1 MIAVVTGSNRGLGLE
16 LCRQCKDRGLTVIAA
31 CRQTSPALEALG
43 VVCVPGI
50 DVADPASYGPLVA
63 ACEGKTIS
71 ILVNNAGTLSQEDVE
86 AMAHES
92 GFEAVR
98 KQLEVNA
105 IGPLAVTAALRSN
118 LAHGSKVVVIT
129 SRMGSIADNSSGG
142 FYGYR
147 MSKAALNA
155 GSVSLAHDLKGAGIA
170 VGIIHPGLVETDMA
184 VAAFGVK
191 AGVGSTIDTA
201 TSVEGIMGRIDR
213 LTLENT
219 GSFWH
224 GVTGEILPW

>member
-1 MIAVVTGSNRGLGLE
+1 MTAVVTGSNRGLGLE
-16 LCRQCKDRGLTVIAA
+16 ICRQCKERGLTVIAA
-31 CRQTSPALEALG
+31 CRQTSPELDALG
-43 VVCVPGI
+43 VQCVPGI
-50 DVADPASYGPLVA
+50 DVASPASYGPLVA
-63 ACEGKTIS
+63 TCDGKNIS
-71 ILVNNAGTLSQEDVE
+71 ILVNNAGTLSQEDFD
-86 AMAHES
+86 AMAQES
-92 GFEAVR
+92 GVLAVR

-105 IGPLAVTAALRSN
+105 IGPLAITAALRSN
-118 LAHGSKVVVIT
+118 LSNGSKVIFIT
-129 SRMGSIADNSSGG
+129 SRMGSITDNSSGG

-155 GSVSLAHDLKGAGIA
+155 GAVSLAQDLKSAGIT

-191 AGVGSTIDTA
+191 AGVGSTVDTA
-201 TSVEGIMGRIDR
+201 TSVKGVMSRIDQ
-213 LTLENT
+213 LTLETT